1 MNALN
6 IGDYF
11 DSFTNSTELLGCEND
26 KNFIFIKPSLLTIAG
41 GVL

>member
-6 IGDYF
+6 IADYF
-11 DSFTNSTELLGCEND
+11 DSFTNSTEFPGCEDD
-26 KNFIFIKPSLLTIAG
+26 KNNIFIKLLLLTIAG